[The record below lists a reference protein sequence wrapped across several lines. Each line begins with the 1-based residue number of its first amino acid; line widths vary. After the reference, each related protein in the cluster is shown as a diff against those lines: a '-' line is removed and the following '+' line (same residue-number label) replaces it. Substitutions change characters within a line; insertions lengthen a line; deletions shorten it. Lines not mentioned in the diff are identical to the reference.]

1 MTVPDNGGLKKRQTQ
16 RQFLLT
22 NGRNQQNSEMGK
34 RGAKAKSLILGNIP
48 EPLCFVWI
56 GEVEDAQSIDDLI
69 TSASISGEPILD
81 FENLDFKSTR
91 GVRKILKGN
100 VKKQVTTA
108 ERKAQSEKRLLTGR
122 QIAWMIFDF
131 LNISGDNEAILEF
144 KDLSKVKERQR
155 SSLRH
160 RVGRCIIS
168 ITDRLTDNISE
179 SLSRMH
185 I

>member
-1 MTVPDNGGLKKRQTQ
+1 MA
-16 RQFLLT
+16 LT
-22 NGRNQQNSEMGK
+22 HRIWKFENHMRKQ
-34 RGAKAKSLILGNIP
+34 SLSFFAFSQSRYAMDWRI
-48 EPLCFVWI
+48 
-56 GEVEDAQSIDDLI
+56 EDAKSIDDFT
-69 TSASISGEPILD
+69 TSASLTGKPMPD
-81 FENLDFKSTR
+81 FENLDFKSAR
-91 GVRKILKGN
+91 GVRKILTGN

-108 ERKAQSEKRLLTGR
+108 ERTAQSEKRLLTGR

-168 ITDRLTDNISE
+168 IY
-179 SLSRMH
+179 
-185 I
+185 